1 MNDAQENAIAL
12 TPESLD
18 QVEKLLQDPPPFNEA
33 LPEAIEKSRE
43 GKMAIPARRRQ
54 PRK

>member
-12 TPESLD
+12 TTESLD
-18 QVEKLLQDPPPFNEA
+18 RVEKLLQDPPPFNEA
-33 LPEAIEKSRE
+33 LTEAIEKSRE
-43 GKMAIPARRRQ
+43 GKMTIPARQRQ

>member
-12 TPESLD
+12 TPESPD

-33 LPEAIEKSRE
+33 LTEAIEKSRAYRWAKLE
-43 GKMAIPARRRQ
+43 Q
-54 PRK
+54 QDE